1 MAGRRRRRTGKL
13 GKVLCAVFACLF
25 LTIISINKI
34 MLDDRLVQAK
44 VKNEAMKAYLESE
57 KDRAEELEGLKAEM
71 KTRKFVEETA
81 RDKFGLAYENEIVF
95 EPEK

>member
-25 LTIISINKI
+25 L
-34 MLDDRLVQAK
+34 
-44 VKNEAMKAYLESE
+44 NEAMKAYLESE

-71 KTRKFVEETA
+71 MTRKFVEETA

>member
-1 MAGRRRRRTGKL
+1 
-13 GKVLCAVFACLF
+13 LF
-25 LTIISINKI
+25 LTIISINKF
-34 MLDDRLVQAK
+34 MLEDRLVQAK
-44 VKNEAMKAYLESE
+44 VKNEAMKAYLDSE
-57 KDRAEELEGLKAEM
+57 KDRAKELEGLKAEM

>member
-1 MAGRRRRRTGKL
+1 MAGGQVST
-13 GKVLCAVFACLF
+13 
-25 LTIISINKI
+25 
-34 MLDDRLVQAK
+34 AK

>member
-13 GKVLCAVFACLF
+13 GKVLCTVFACLF
-25 LTIISINKI
+25 LTIISINKF
-34 MLDDRLVQAK
+34 MLEDRLVQAK

>member
-13 GKVLCAVFACLF
+13 GKVLCAEFACLF
-25 LTIISINKI
+25 LTIISINKF
-34 MLDDRLVQAK
+34 MLEDRLVQAK
-44 VKNEAMKAYLESE
+44 VQNEAMKAYLESE
-57 KDRAEELEGLKAEM
+57 NDRAEELEGLKAEM

>member
-1 MAGRRRRRTGKL
+1 MTGRRRRGTGKL
-13 GKVLCAVFACLF
+13 GKVLCVVFAGMF
-25 LTIISINKI
+25 LTIISFNKF

-44 VKNEAMKAYLESE
+44 VKNEAMKAYLDSE
-57 KDRAEELEGLKAEM
+57 KDRAKELEGLKAEM

>member
-13 GKVLCAVFACLF
+13 GKVLCAVFAFLF
-25 LTIISINKI
+25 LTIISINKF

>member
-25 LTIISINKI
+25 LTIISINKL
-34 MLDDRLVQAK
+34 MLEDRLVQAK

-57 KDRAEELEGLKAEM
+57 KDRVEELEGLKAEM

>member
-13 GKVLCAVFACLF
+13 GKVLCAGFACLF
-25 LTIISINKI
+25 LTIIGINKF
-34 MLDDRLVQAK
+34 MLEDRLVQAK

>member
-1 MAGRRRRRTGKL
+1 MERLLWQGEEEDVPASSGK
-13 GKVLCAVFACLF
+13 CLF
-25 LTIISINKI
+25 LTIISINKF

-95 EPEK
+95 EPGK

>member
-25 LTIISINKI
+25 LTIISISKF
-34 MLDDRLVQAK
+34 MLEDRLVQAK

-95 EPEK
+95 EPGK

>member
-1 MAGRRRRRTGKL
+1 MTGRRRRGTGKL
-13 GKVLCAVFACLF
+13 GKVLCVVFAGMF
-25 LTIISINKI
+25 LTIISINKF

-44 VKNEAMKAYLESE
+44 VQNEAMKAYLDSE
-57 KDRAEELEGLKAEM
+57 KDRAKELEGLKAEM